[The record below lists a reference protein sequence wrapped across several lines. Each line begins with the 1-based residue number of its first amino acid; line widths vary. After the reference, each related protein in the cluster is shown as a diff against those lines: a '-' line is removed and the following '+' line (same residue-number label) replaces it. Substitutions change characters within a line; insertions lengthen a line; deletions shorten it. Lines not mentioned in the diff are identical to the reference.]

1 MIYCSTVHFNQI
13 AAVFSMVATVY
24 MRIFL
29 KDRLPGRSDLVQPM
43 LKEEVPELTD
53 REDDGGELPRPTQP
67 FRKMPTLHDVITLF
81 KSR

>member
-1 MIYCSTVHFNQI
+1 MYLDQI
-13 AAVFSMVATVY
+13 AAISSMVATVY

-29 KDRLPGRSDLVQPM
+29 EDRLPGGNDLVQPM

-53 REDDGGELPRPTQP
+53 RENDSGELPRPTP
-67 FRKMPTLHDVITLF
+67 AFRKMPTLNDVITLL